1 MYQAQIQNV
10 DGIWVPLCEP
20 TPSFRQAQRVAD
32 EFADDPGTRVA
43 CVDADAGVK

>member
-20 TPSFRQAQRVAD
+20 TVSFSVARRVAD
-32 EFADDPGTRVA
+32 SWIGVVRVA